1 MALQPV
7 VEEAAVG
14 KLSNEELEA
23 VYKTGIKPS
32 EYLANK

>member
-1 MALQPV
+1 MDLQPV
-7 VEEAAVG
+7 IKEAAVG

-23 VYKTGIKPS
+23 VYNTGIKPS

>member
-7 VEEAAVG
+7 IEEAVG

>member
-1 MALQPV
+1 MDLQPV
-7 VEEAAVG
+7 IEKAAVG